1 MNTLRARRENA
12 TSAGMRCRSWLKKKE
27 LHILGIFLCQLAMTE
42 SESEG
47 CLRFLPTVQI
57 ARKIFCAEG
66 EALRPGIEHQ
76 RGTHLCAELVLAMS

>member
-1 MNTLRARRENA
+1 MQPVQEWDVE
-12 TSAGMRCRSWLKKKE
+12 AGKKKKKE
-27 LHILGIFLCQLAMTE
+27 LHILGVSLCQLAMAE

-47 CLRFLPTVQI
+47 YLRFLPTVQI

-76 RGTHLCAELVLAMS
+76 RGMHLCAELVLARS